1 MFGDMGKNLW
11 GSQVCFFMDWKVA
24 SKKLDK
30 NAPEPSISHYRIFS
44 GHQALKCQASLA
56 LEPMLTILTYFDFS
70 QMNHKHNTLLHHV
83 KSYKFIY

>member
-30 NAPEPSISHYRIFS
+30 NAPEPSISHY
-44 GHQALKCQASLA
+44 
-56 LEPMLTILTYFDFS
+56 
-70 QMNHKHNTLLHHV
+70 
-83 KSYKFIY
+83 